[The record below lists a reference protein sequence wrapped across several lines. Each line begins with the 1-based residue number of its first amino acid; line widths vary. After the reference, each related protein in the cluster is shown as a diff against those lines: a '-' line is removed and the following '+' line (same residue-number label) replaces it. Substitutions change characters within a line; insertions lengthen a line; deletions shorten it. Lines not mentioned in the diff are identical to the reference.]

1 MELTDIVR
9 SLSGSGGSGQAAGLG
24 AVLSLLNSQGGG
36 LGGLVQ
42 AFERQGLGDVISS
55 WISTGPNLPISP
67 DQVHQALGSSP
78 ISNFASQAGVPADAV
93 GQMLA
98 TLLPSLIDRMT
109 PNGQLPS
116 SGALPGVDVLKQL
129 LG

>member
-1 MELTDIVR
+1 MDLNDIVR
-9 SLSGSGGSGQAAGLG
+9 SLSGAGGGGQAAGLG

-42 AFERQGLGDVISS
+42 AFERQGLGDIVSS
-55 WISTGPNLPISP
+55 WISTGPNLPVSP
-67 DQVHQALGSSP
+67 NQLQQALGSSQ
-78 ISNFASQAGVPADAV
+78 ISNFASQAGVPADGA

-109 PNGQLPS
+109 PNGQLPA
-116 SGALPGVDVLKQL
+116 GGTVPGLDVLKQL